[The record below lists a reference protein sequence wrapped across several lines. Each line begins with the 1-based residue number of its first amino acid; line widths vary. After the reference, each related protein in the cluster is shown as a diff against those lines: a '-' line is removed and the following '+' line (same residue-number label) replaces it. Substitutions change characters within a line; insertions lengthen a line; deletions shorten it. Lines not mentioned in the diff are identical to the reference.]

1 MGPGLRGAFAEGYN
15 TRSETRC
22 SIGRLIGWAG
32 FVRIAE
38 GEPAGCPRRWRIF
51 DATRG
56 ETANVFVI
64 DDRLYMVDCG
74 YGALGALVRA
84 SLNYR
89 FSQLNATSFSA

>member
-1 MGPGLRGAFAEGYN
+1 M
-15 TRSETRC
+15 
-22 SIGRLIGWAG
+22 
-32 FVRIAE
+32 RIAE

-84 SLNYR
+84 GVLRLRPILMTSSIGVLALLPLAIDTGSGTSLSNKER
-89 FSQLNATSFSA
+89 EWHEKAG